1 VSSWQKVKKEIKKGG
16 QKMEKKHSFPL
27 SYESDGVMGKK
38 SKKRS
43 NSRKTEKN
51 DRDFFNT
58 TPSSE

>member
-1 VSSWQKVKKEIKKGG
+1 
-16 QKMEKKHSFPL
+16 MEKKTSFPL
-27 SYESDGVMGKK
+27 SYESDRVMGKK